1 MADLEG
7 KVAVVTGSARG
18 IGRAICLK
26 LARLGADVV
35 VNDVSNE
42 EMALELVKEIEKMGR
57 KAIFVKANIA
67 DSAEARKLMDET
79 VEKFGKIDILVNNAG
94 ITRDNLILRMKEEEW
109 DAVLNVN
116 LKGTFNCVQAATK
129 YMIKQRQGAIVNIAS
144 IVGITGNAGQANYSA
159 SKAGVIGLTKT
170 IARELASRGIRANAV
185 APGFIETDMTRRLS
199 EEVRERLIKQIP
211 LTRLGSPE
219 DVANLV
225 AFLASEESSYITGEV
240 IRVDGG
246 MVT

>member
-1 MADLEG
+1 MAGLEG

-26 LARLGADVV
+26 LAQLGADVV
-35 VNDVSNE
+35 VNAVSSE
-42 EMALELVKEIEKMGR
+42 EMALGLVKEIKGMGR

-67 DSAEARKLMDET
+67 NVAEARKLMDET

-144 IVGITGNAGQANYSA
+144 IVGIAGNAGQANYSA
-159 SKAGVIGLTKT
+159 SKAGIIGLTKT

-240 IRVDGG
+240 IKVDGG
-246 MVT
+246 MIA

>member
-42 EMALELVKEIEKMGR
+42 EMALGLVKEIEKMGR
-57 KAIFVKANIA
+57 KAMFIKADIA
-67 DSAEARKLMDET
+67 DVAEARKLMDET
-79 VEKFGKIDILVNNAG
+79 VEKFRKIDVLVNNAG
-94 ITRDNLILRMKEEEW
+94 ITRDNLILRMREEEW

-129 YMIKQRQGAIVNIAS
+129 YMIKQRRGVIVNIAS
-144 IVGITGNAGQANYSA
+144 IVGMTGNAGQANYSA

-199 EEVRERLIKQIP
+199 EDIRERLIKQIP
-211 LTRLGSPE
+211 LTRLGGPE

-225 AFLASEESSYITGEV
+225 AFLASEESSYITGE
-240 IRVDGG
+240 IIKVDGG
-246 MVT
+246 MVM

>member
-1 MADLEG
+1 LADLEG

-42 EMALELVKEIEKMGR
+42 EMALGLVKEIEKMGR
-57 KAIFVKANIA
+57 KAMFIKADIA
-67 DSAEARKLMDET
+67 DVAEARKLMDET
-79 VEKFGKIDILVNNAG
+79 VEKFRKIDVLVNNAG
-94 ITRDNLILRMKEEEW
+94 ITRDNLILRMREEEW

-129 YMIKQRQGAIVNIAS
+129 YMIKQRRGVIVNIAS
-144 IVGITGNAGQANYSA
+144 IVGMTGNAGQANYSA

-199 EEVRERLIKQIP
+199 EDIRERLIKQIP
-211 LTRLGSPE
+211 LTRLGGPE

-225 AFLASEESSYITGEV
+225 AFLASEESSYITGE
-240 IRVDGG
+240 IIKVDGG
-246 MVT
+246 MVM

>member
-42 EMALELVKEIEKMGR
+42 EMALGLVKEIEKMGR
-57 KAIFVKANIA
+57 KAMFIKADIA
-67 DSAEARKLMDET
+67 DVAEARKLMDET
-79 VEKFGKIDILVNNAG
+79 VEKFGKIDVLVNNAG
-94 ITRDNLILRMKEEEW
+94 ITRDNLILRMREEEW

-129 YMIKQRQGAIVNIAS
+129 YMIKQRRGVIVNIAS
-144 IVGITGNAGQANYSA
+144 IVGMTGNAGQANYSA

-199 EEVRERLIKQIP
+199 EDIRERLIKQIP
-211 LTRLGSPE
+211 LTRLGGPE

-225 AFLASEESSYITGEV
+225 AFLASEESSYITGE
-240 IRVDGG
+240 IIKVDGG
-246 MVT
+246 MVM

>member
-1 MADLEG
+1 MAGLEG

-26 LARLGADVV
+26 LAQLGADVV
-35 VNDVSNE
+35 VNAVSSE
-42 EMALELVKEIEKMGR
+42 EMALGLVKEIKGMGR

-67 DSAEARKLMDET
+67 NVAEARKLMDET

-144 IVGITGNAGQANYSA
+144 IIGIAGNAGQANYSA
-159 SKAGVIGLTKT
+159 SKAGIIGLTKT
-170 IARELASRGIRANAV
+170 IARELASRGIRANAI

-240 IRVDGG
+240 IKVDGG
-246 MVT
+246 MIA